1 MSETFV
7 AMILICGFVPLAT
20 AYAVH
25 VLIQDYHKK
34 CIQPLFALQKYQES
48 AVKPQDIPPIPK
60 APLKVTY
67 GKVGLG
73 LSEEQLSKLQFELQE
88 LS

>member
-1 MSETFV
+1 MSDVTFST
-7 AMILICGFVPLAT
+7 AFILVFVPLVVL
-20 AYAVH
+20 YGVH

-34 CIQPLFALQKYQES
+34 YIQPLFALKKYQES
-48 AVKPQDIPPIPK
+48 AVKPQDFPPSPK